1 MRRWLSWA
9 LAVLAAVALT
19 AAVVLVFTDRNVFD
33 ADGFSGRTEQSLRS
47 DAVTAELARRLTD
60 EAISAQPD
68 LVAVRPLVL
77 GAAEGVV
84 RSSGFRSL
92 VRAAARD
99 VHRSIFDTNA
109 NTVTLT
115 VVDAGVL
122 LNEAI
127 GHLRPDLA

>member
-1 MRRWLSWA
+1 MRRWPSWA
-9 LAVLAAVALT
+9 LAVAAAVALT

-60 EAISAQPD
+60 EALTAEPD

-84 RSSGFRSL
+84 RSAGFRSL
-92 VRAAARD
+92 VG
-99 VHRSIFDTNA
+99 
-109 NTVTLT
+109 
-115 VVDAGVL
+115 AGPRRL
-122 LNEAI
+122 
-127 GHLRPDLA
+127 HPTK